1 MLTEELMR
9 EVRRLEIRARRRV
22 DDLFGGQYH
31 SAFKGQ
37 GIEFAEVRE
46 YQPGDEVRTI
56 DWNVTARTGHPHVKR
71 FMEER
76 QLTVI
81 LSVDCTLSTAFG
93 SVKRSKHQLACE
105 VGAVITLAAG
115 RNNDRVGLQIY
126 GSEHLA
132 QQPGEA
138 ESFHLRPSKG
148 KKHAR
153 RILRELIDATPG
165 NSPFLL
171 SDAIS
176 ELGRT
181 HRRRAIVFVMSDFLS
196 GLSNTGEPTWAKPM
210 RMLSQKHEV
219 VALQLTDPLEF
230 DLPKAGMIR
239 MHDPITGK
247 RFTVDTASR
256 RVRRRYHE
264 QAMREQA
271 IIDETLSRARID
283 RIQLSTAGNYID
295 DLVKYFHQREMR
307 KR

>member
-56 DWNVTARTGHPHVKR
+56 DWNVTARTGHPYVKR
-71 FMEER
+71 FTEER

-81 LSVDCTLSTAFG
+81 LSVDCSQSTAFG

-105 VGAVITLAAG
+105 VGAILTLAAG

-126 GSEHLA
+126 GSEHLNDV
-132 QQPGEA
+132 

-153 RILRELIDATPG
+153 RILRELIDASPG
-165 NSPFLL
+165 QSQFNL
-171 SDAIS
+171 SDALR

-181 HRRRAIVFVMSDFLS
+181 HRRRAILFVMSDFLS
-196 GLSNTGEPTWAKPM
+196 GLNNTGEPDWAKPL
-210 RMLSQKHEV
+210 RMLAQKHEV
-219 VALQLTDPLEF
+219 VAIQLTDPLEF
-230 DLPKAGMIR
+230 ELPKAGMIR

-247 RFTVDTASR
+247 RFTLDTTSR

-264 QAMREQA
+264 QAMREQEM
-271 IIDETLSRARID
+271 IVNTLSRSQVD
-283 RIQLSTAGNYID
+283 RIKLSTAGNTID
-295 DLVKYFHQREMR
+295 ELMRYFHQREMR

>member
-56 DWNVTARTGHPHVKR
+56 DWNVTARTGHPHIKR
-71 FMEER
+71 FTEER

-81 LSVDCTLSTAFG
+81 LTVDCSQSTAFG

-105 VGAVITLAAG
+105 VGAVLTLAAG
-115 RNNDRVGLQIY
+115 RNNDRVGLQVF
-126 GSEHLA
+126 GSEHLTDT
-132 QQPGEA
+132 

-153 RILRELIDATPG
+153 RIIRELIDATPG
-165 NSPFLL
+165 QSQFNLC
-171 SDAIS
+171 DALR

-181 HRRRAIVFVMSDFLS
+181 HRRRAILFVMSDFLS
-196 GLSNTGEPTWAKPM
+196 GLNNKDEPDWAKPM
-210 RMLSQKHEV
+210 RMLAQKHEV
-219 VALQLTDPLEF
+219 VAIQLTDPLEF
-230 DLPKAGMIR
+230 ELPKAGVIR
-239 MHDPITGK
+239 MHDPMTGK
-247 RFTVDTASR
+247 RFTIDTSSR
-256 RVRRRYHE
+256 RVRNRYHAQAMLE
-264 QAMREQA
+264 QATIA
-271 IIDETLSRARID
+271 KTLDRARVD
-283 RIQLSTAGNYID
+283 RIELSTARNYVD

-307 KR
+307 RR

>member
-56 DWNVTARTGHPHVKR
+56 DWNVTARTGHPHIKR
-71 FMEER
+71 FTEER

-81 LSVDCTLSTAFG
+81 MSVDCSQSTAFG

-105 VGAVITLAAG
+105 VGAVLTLAAG
-115 RNNDRVGLQIY
+115 RNNDRVGLQVY
-126 GSEHLA
+126 GSEHLNDS
-132 QQPGEA
+132 

-153 RILRELIDATPG
+153 RIIRELIDATPG
-165 NSPFLL
+165 SSQFNL
-171 SDAIS
+171 SDALR

-181 HRRRAIVFVMSDFLS
+181 HRRRAILFVMSDFLS
-196 GLSNTGEPTWAKPM
+196 GLNNKEEPDWAKPL
-210 RMLSQKHEV
+210 RMLAQKHEV
-219 VALQLTDPLEF
+219 VAIQLTDPLEF
-230 DLPKAGMIR
+230 DLPKAGIIR
-239 MHDPITGK
+239 MHDPISNK
-247 RFTVDTASR
+247 KFVVDTSSK
-256 RVRRRYHE
+256 RVRTRYHM
-264 QAMREQA
+264 QAMREQEV
-271 IIDETLSRARID
+271 IVNTLKRARVD
-283 RIQLSTAGNYID
+283 RIELLTSRNYVD

>member
-56 DWNVTARTGHPHVKR
+56 DWNVTARTGHPYIKR
-71 FMEER
+71 FTEER

-81 LSVDCTLSTAFG
+81 MSVDCSISTAFG
-93 SVKRSKHQLACE
+93 SVQRSKHRLACE
-105 VGAVITLAAG
+105 VGAVLTLAAG

-126 GSEHLA
+126 GSEHL
-132 QQPGEA
+132 ER

-153 RILRELIDATPG
+153 RVIRELIDANPG
-165 NSPFLL
+165 HSPFLL
-171 SDAIS
+171 GDALR

-181 HRRRAIVFVMSDFLS
+181 HRRRAIMFVMSDFLS
-196 GLSNTGEPTWAKPM
+196 GLNNHGEPDWAKPL

-219 VALQLTDPLEF
+219 VAIQLTDPLEF
-230 DLPKAGMIR
+230 DLPRAGLLR
-239 MHDPITGK
+239 MHDPITG
-247 RFTVDTASR
+247 RRYTVDTGSR
-256 RVRRRYHE
+256 RVRHRYHE
-264 QAMREQA
+264 QAQREQA
-271 IIDETLSRARID
+271 LITETFRRARVD
-283 RIQLSTAGNYID
+283 RIELSTGRSYVD
-295 DLVKYFHQREMR
+295 DLAKYFHQREMR

>member
-56 DWNVTARTGHPHVKR
+56 DWNVTARTGHPFVKR
-71 FMEER
+71 FTEER

-81 LSVDCTLSTAFG
+81 MSVDCSQSTAFG
-93 SVKRSKHQLACE
+93 SVKRSKHQLSCE
-105 VGAVITLAAG
+105 VGAVLTLAAG
-115 RNNDRVGLQIY
+115 RNNDRVGLQVY
-126 GSEHLA
+126 GSEHL
-132 QQPGEA
+132 GDS

-153 RILRELIDATPG
+153 RIIRELIDAAPG
-165 NSPFLL
+165 KSQFNL
-171 SDAIS
+171 SDS
-176 ELGRT
+176 LRELGRT
-181 HRRRAIVFVMSDFLS
+181 HRRRAIIFVMSDFLS
-196 GLSNTGEPTWAKPM
+196 GLNNQTEPEWAKPL

-219 VALQLTDPLEF
+219 VAIQLTDPLEF
-230 DLPKAGMIR
+230 NLPKAGLIK
-239 MHDPITGK
+239 MHDPVTNK
-247 RFTVDTASR
+247 KYNVDTSSR
-256 RVRRRYHE
+256 RVRDRYHHHAVAE
-264 QAMREQA
+264 QE
-271 IIDETLSRARID
+271 IIIHTLKKARVD
-283 RIQLSTAGNYID
+283 RIELSTHRNYVD
-295 DLVKYFHQREMR
+295 DLMRYFHQREMC

>member
-1 MLTEELMR
+1 MLTDELMR
-9 EVRRLEIRARRRV
+9 DVRRLEIRARRRV

-71 FMEER
+71 FTEER

-81 LSVDCTLSTAFG
+81 LSVDCSLSTAFG

-105 VGAVITLAAG
+105 VGAVLTLAAG
-115 RNNDRVGLQIY
+115 RNNDRVGLQIF
-126 GSEHLA
+126 GSEHLDA
-132 QQPGEA
+132 T

-153 RILRELIDATPG
+153 RIIREFIDATPG
-165 NSPFLL
+165 RSQFNL
-171 SDAIS
+171 SDALF

-181 HRRRAIVFVMSDFLS
+181 HRRRAILFVMSDFLS
-196 GLSNTGEPTWAKPM
+196 GLNNTDEPDWAKPL
-210 RMLSQKHEV
+210 RMLAQKHEV
-219 VALQLTDPLEF
+219 VAIQLTDPLEF
-230 DLPKAGMIR
+230 NLPKAGLIHA
-239 MHDPITGK
+239 HDPITGQ
-247 RFTVDTASR
+247 RFTVDTSSR
-256 RVRRRYHE
+256 RVRHKYKQQALKE
-264 QAMREQA
+264 QEL
-271 IIDETLSRARID
+271 ISHTLQRAQVDLIE
-283 RIQLSTAGNYID
+283 LSTARNYVD
-295 DLVKYFHQREMR
+295 DLMRYFHKREML